1 MKPKTCSL
9 RNACRSVFNDAR
21 AQLHWHG
28 VNLESSGSDD
38 GELDTMLDLVNAL
51 SPTERVLIDQMYC
64 DSHARHCSVVLK
76 RGSQETVTKILRT
89 CAEVLFVRF
98 GTVRSLTVTQMAR
111 FN

>member
-1 MKPKTCSL
+1 MKTKSFGF
-9 RNACRSVFNDAR
+9 RNACRSVFNDTR

-28 VNLESSGSDD
+28 VNLESSSSDD
-38 GELDTMLDLVNAL
+38 GELDTMLDLMNAL
-51 SPTERVLIDQMYC
+51 SPAERVLIDQMYC

-98 GTVRSLTVTQMAR
+98 GAVRSLTVTPIAR
-111 FN
+111 YN